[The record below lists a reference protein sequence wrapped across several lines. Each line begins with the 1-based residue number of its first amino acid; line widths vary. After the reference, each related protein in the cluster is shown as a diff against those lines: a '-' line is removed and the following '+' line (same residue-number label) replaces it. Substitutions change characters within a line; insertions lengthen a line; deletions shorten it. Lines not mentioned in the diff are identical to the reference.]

1 MDEIGNILY
10 AARIAKQVTLD
21 QAHQRLKIQ
30 KTYLSAMEK
39 GHFELLPTA
48 VHARGYL
55 KNYAKFLELDPQP
68 LLDNYK
74 EQLASIKHKPRR
86 ATTNGTGTVHPNGD
100 TSFFDPVNMQLN
112 PMRGGTNAESVL
124 RLIII
129 FALLAAIILVAS
141 RFFVAQNPDRSF
153 GPVETVT
160 HFYRSVILGET
171 PETAAEIAPQ
181 EAAIE
186 ESAEPD
192 LNNPLLIE
200 TSRNVVDDA
209 DIPTAVPNFNCP
221 LNEEVMTIKIDATER
236 VWMQLY
242 IDGDLQV
249 QDNVKAG
256 ESLEYIAE
264 KNFRINTGN
273 AYAIY
278 VTVNNEPL
286 GRLGNPQ
293 QVQDITCET
302 VAQ

>member
-10 AARIAKQVTLD
+10 EARIAKHLTLD
-21 QAHQRLKIQ
+21 QAHQQLKIQ
-30 KTYLSAMEK
+30 TSYLAAMEE
-39 GHFELLPTA
+39 GHFDMLPTA

-74 EQLASIKHKPRR
+74 EQLANVKPKPRR
-86 ATTNGTGTVHPNGD
+86 TVASRASANED
-100 TSFFDPVNMQLN
+100 SSFFDPVNMQLN

-129 FALLAAIILVAS
+129 FALLAAIVLVAS

-160 HFYRSVILGET
+160 HFYRSVVLGEV
-171 PETAAEIAPQ
+171 PETAAELASQ
-181 EAAIE
+181 EVEIE
-186 ESAEPD
+186 ESAEPT

-200 TSRNVVDDA
+200 TSRNLTDEEA
-209 DIPTAVPNFNCP
+209 ASTSIPVFICP
-221 LNEEVMTIKIDATER
+221 LNTEVMTIRVDATER

-249 QDNVKAG
+249 QDNVKEG

-293 QVQDITCET
+293 EVQDITCET